1 MTLVLGIDIGGTA
14 TRAVV
19 TTLGGTRAGSGRA
32 GAANPVTVP
41 AAEVAANLT
50 AALTEALSTV
60 DRAEVGAAVA
70 GAAGASRPAVLRAAF
85 DTLGVR
91 CPLHVVGDAVV
102 AFAAG
107 TDAPAGSVLISGT
120 GAVAAEVR
128 EGDLVRTAD
137 GLGWLLGD
145 LGSGFWI
152 GRAAATATA
161 RALYR
166 GAPPGRL
173 VELVCAEVGERAGD
187 PFVAAVYERP
197 PRELA
202 ALAPLVTT
210 AATAGDPLALS
221 IMDEAA
227 GHLCRTLAGVRE
239 PGDRSPIV
247 LAGGVLRQ
255 CLPLRQAVHDRL
267 TAAWPDAPL
276 RTAGPAEEGAARLA
290 ARLLEASS
298 RRRPARS

>member
-41 AAEVAANLT
+41 AAEAAANLT
-50 AALTEALSTV
+50 AALTAALSTV
-60 DRAEVGAAVA
+60 DVARIGAAVA
-70 GAAGASRPAVLRAAF
+70 GAAGGSRPAVLQAAF

-91 CPLHVVGDAVV
+91 CPLRVVGDAVI

-107 TDAPAGSVLISGT
+107 TTEPAGSVLISGT
-120 GAVAAEVR
+120 GAVAAEIR
-128 EGDLVRTAD
+128 AGTIACTAD

-152 GRAAATATA
+152 GRSAATAVA

-166 GAPPGRL
+166 GDPPGPLARL
-173 VELVCAEVGERAGD
+173 VTAAVGAREGD
-187 PFVAAVYERP
+187 PFVAAVHDRP

-202 ALAPLVTT
+202 ALTPLVT
-210 AATAGDPLALS
+210 AAAADGDPVALS
-221 IMDEAA
+221 IMAGAA
-227 GHLCRTLAGVRE
+227 THLCQTLAEIRE
-239 PGDRSPIV
+239 PGDRRPIV
-247 LAGGVLRQ
+247 LAGGVLRH
-255 CLPLRQAVHDRL
+255 CLPLRAAVRARL
-267 TAAWPDAPL
+267 TAAWPAAPVL
-276 RTAGPAEEGAARLA
+276 VAGPGEEGAARLA
-290 ARLLEASS
+290 AHDLTAYT
-298 RRRPARS
+298 

>member
-41 AAEVAANLT
+41 ASEAAANLT
-50 AALTEALSTV
+50 AALTAALSTV
-60 DRAEVGAAVA
+60 DTDRIGAAVA
-70 GAAGASRPAVLRAAF
+70 GAAGASRPAVIQAAF

-91 CPLHVVGDAVV
+91 CPLRVVGDAEV

-107 TDAPAGSVLISGT
+107 TGEPAGSVLISGT
-120 GAVAAEVR
+120 GAVAAEISEGGIVR
-128 EGDLVRTAD
+128 IAD

-161 RALYR
+161 RTLYR
-166 GAPPGRL
+166 GDPPGPL
-173 VELVCAEVGERAGD
+173 VERVTAAVGEGAAD
-187 PFVAAVYERP
+187 PFVVAVHARP

-202 ALAPLVTT
+202 TLAPLVTS
-210 AATAGDPLALS
+210 AAADGDALAVS

-227 GHLCRTLAGVRE
+227 THLCRTLAEIRE

-247 LAGGVLRQ
+247 LAGGVLRH
-255 CLPLRQAVHDRL
+255 CLPLRASVHGRIA
-267 TAAWPDAPL
+267 TTWPDAPVCA
-276 RTAGPAEEGAARLA
+276 AGPGEEGAARLA
-290 ARLLEASS
+290 ARLLT
-298 RRRPARS
+298 

>member
-19 TTLGGTRAGSGRA
+19 TTLGGTRAGFGRA

-50 AALTEALSTV
+50 TALAAALSTV
-60 DRAEVGAAVA
+60 DATRIGAAVA
-70 GAAGASRPAVLRAAF
+70 GAAGASRPAVLQAAF

-91 CPLHVVGDAVV
+91 CPLRVVGDVVV

-107 TDAPAGSVLISGT
+107 TDEPAGSVLVSGT
-120 GAVAAEVR
+120 GAIAAEIR
-128 EGDLVRTAD
+128 DGRIARIAD

-152 GRAAATATA
+152 GRAAAAATA

-166 GAPPGRL
+166 SDPPGPLVRL
-173 VELVCAEVGERAGD
+173 VTEAVGEGAAD
-187 PFVAAVYERP
+187 PFVTAVHDRP

-210 AATAGDPLALS
+210 AAADGDPVALS

-227 GHLCRTLAGVRE
+227 DHLCRTISAVRE
-239 PGDRSPIV
+239 PGDRTPIV
-247 LAGGVLRQ
+247 LAGGVLRH
-255 CLPLRQAVHDRL
+255 CLPLRVTVHGRV
-267 TAAWPDAPL
+267 TAAWPDAPVL
-276 RTAGPAEEGAARLA
+276 IAGPGEEGAARLA
-290 ARLLEASS
+290 ARLLAD
-298 RRRPARS
+298 A

>member
-19 TTLGGTRAGSGRA
+19 TTLGGTRAGFGRA

-50 AALTEALSTV
+50 AALAAALSTV
-60 DRAEVGAAVA
+60 VAGLFGAAVA
-70 GAAGASRPAVLRAAF
+70 GAAGASRPAVLQAAF

-91 CPLHVVGDAVV
+91 CPLRVVGDAVV

-107 TDAPAGSVLISGT
+107 TGKPAGSVLISGT
-120 GAVAAEVR
+120 GAIAAEI
-128 EGDLVRTAD
+128 GDGRIVRTAD

-152 GRAAATATA
+152 GRAAAAATA

-166 GAPPGRL
+166 GDPPGPLVRL
-173 VELVCAEVGERAGD
+173 VTDVVGEREGD
-187 PFVAAVYERP
+187 PFVTTLHDRP

-202 ALAPLVTT
+202 TLAPLVTT
-210 AATAGDPLALS
+210 AAADGDPAALY

-227 GHLCRTLAGVRE
+227 DHLFRTICGVRE
-239 PGDRSPIV
+239 PGDRTPIV
-247 LAGGVLRQ
+247 LAGGVLRY
-255 CLPLRQAVHDRL
+255 CLPLRAAVHRRL
-267 TAAWPDAPL
+267 AAAWPEAVLSTAAP
-276 RTAGPAEEGAARLA
+276 GEEGAARLA
-290 ARLLEASS
+290 ARLLA
-298 RRRPARS
+298 A

>member
-19 TTLGGTRAGSGRA
+19 TTLGGTRAGYGRA

-41 AAEVAANLT
+41 AAEAAANLT
-50 AALTEALSTV
+50 AALTAALSTV
-60 DRAEVGAAVA
+60 DVARIRAAVA
-70 GAAGASRPAVLRAAF
+70 GAAGASRPAVLQAAF
-85 DTLGVR
+85 DALGVR
-91 CPLHVVGDAVV
+91 CPLLVVGDAVV

-107 TDAPAGSVLISGT
+107 TGEPAGSVLIAGT
-120 GAVAAEVR
+120 GAVAAEIR
-128 EGDLVRTAD
+128 DRRIVRTAD

-166 GAPPGRL
+166 GDPPGPL
-173 VELVCAEVGERAGD
+173 VERVTAAVGETTAD
-187 PFVAAVYERP
+187 PFVVAVHARP

-202 ALAPLVTT
+202 ALTPLVAG
-210 AATAGDPLALS
+210 AAADGDALALS

-227 GHLCRTLAGVRE
+227 THLCRTLAEVRE
-239 PGDRSPIV
+239 PGDWSPIV
-247 LAGGVLRQ
+247 LSGGVLRH
-255 CLPLRQAVHDRL
+255 CPPLRASVHGWL
-267 TAAWPDAPL
+267 ATAWPDAPVCA
-276 RTAGPAEEGAARLA
+276 AGPGEEGAARLA
-290 ARLLEASS
+290 ARILGQPSS
-298 RRRPARS
+298 TC